1 MYLFSL
7 FANWKLWFIF
17 IFSRH
22 YFLLIIILGDLNNF
36 QYANLLATECLFIQG
51 SLALCSLNHSL
62 HGCELWWF
70 QNFRFKC
77 SISYDHHLLFS
88 PDASFVKSEIQ
99 VAQSCPTLCHPMDC
113 SPPCSSV
120 HGIIQARILEWTAIS
135 FSRIFPSQV
144 LISGLLHC
152 RQTLYCLNHQGILLL
167 WITS

>member
-7 FANWKLWFIF
+7 FANWKLWFIV
-17 IFSRH
+17 IVSRH
-22 YFLLIIILGDLNNF
+22 YFLVTIILGDLNNF
-36 QYANLLATECLFIQG
+36 FWLLSVFSSTDLC
-51 SLALCSLNHSL
+51 LALCSLNHSL

-70 QNFRFKC
+70 QNFRFNC

-120 HGIIQARILEWTAIS
+120 HGIIQARILEWIAIS
-135 FSRIFPSQV
+135 FSRRSSHPRYWSQV
-144 LISGLLHC
+144 PCIAGRLFTVLTTRESFFC
-152 RQTLYCLNHQGILLL
+152 E
-167 WITS
+167 